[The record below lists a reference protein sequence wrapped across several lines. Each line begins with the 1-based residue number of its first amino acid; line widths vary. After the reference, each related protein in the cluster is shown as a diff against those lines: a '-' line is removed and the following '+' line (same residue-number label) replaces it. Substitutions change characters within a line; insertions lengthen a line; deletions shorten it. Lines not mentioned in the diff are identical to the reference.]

1 MSYSH
6 SQAKAKA
13 KSLSYEP
20 LDAASAD
27 TWDSHCRL
35 LEQSPRLF
43 SENAVV
49 LEMLKISSESGGESF
64 YTQASASLDV
74 CC

>member
-1 MSYSH
+1 MSYSQ
-6 SQAKAKA
+6 SLAKAE
-13 KSLSYEP
+13 SFSYEP
-20 LDAASAD
+20 LDAAPAD

-64 YTQASASLDV
+64 YTQASPSLDV